1 MFRYCYCVVV
11 FLLALSLSAC
21 VRTVKTPYAAK
32 PDKNKL
38 HDTHLSLGLT
48 YLQRDNRE
56 ASRRH
61 LQKALAL
68 KPNSPSAHNG
78 LALLYQLTGETA
90 LAEASFKRSLSE
102 DSDFTE
108 VRVNYGRF
116 LYELERYNEAYP
128 LFQKSTEDLTYD
140 RRALALTY
148 LGQTALELGDPIKA
162 KSSFEH
168 AVNINNRL
176 SLPMIE
182 LGDLYFSEKDYVK
195 SKEYLDRYVAIE
207 GRTARSLWLGIRIE
221 RIFGSKDKEASYVL
235 ALKNLHPYSAE
246 YLEYRNQLQSKK

>member
-1 MFRYCYCVVV
+1 MFRYCYCLVVC
-11 FLLALSLSAC
+11 LLALSISAC
-21 VRTVKTPYAAK
+21 VPTGDTPYSTT
-32 PDKNKL
+32 PDKNKA

-68 KPNSPSAHNG
+68 KPNSPAAHNG
-78 LALLYQLTGETA
+78 LALLYQLTGETG
-90 LAEASFKRSLSE
+90 LAESSFKRSLSE
-102 DSDFTE
+102 DSGFTE
-108 VRVNYGRF
+108 ARVNYGSF
-116 LYELERYNEAYP
+116 LYELKRYDEAYA
-128 LFQKSTEDLTYD
+128 LFEKSTEDLTYE

-148 LGQTALELGDPIKA
+148 LGQTALKLGNRIKA

-168 AVNINNRL
+168 AANINNKL

-195 SKEYLDRYVAIE
+195 SKEYLDRYVEIE

-221 RIFGSKDKEASYVL
+221 RIFGNKDKEASYVL

-246 YLEYRNQLQSKK
+246 YLEYRNQLQNNK